1 MYMSFYELINEYWI
15 YLVLAIIT
23 LIFLGVLFYL
33 IYNTYFNERKS
44 FKENLSDSKSIE
56 FTIVIDY
63 EEKLVE
69 KYYMYEQNG
78 NNEIMLLDEFFVKF
92 DKANVEKFK
101 NWLETI
107 SKNLDFDKTR
117 RIEIVMYDKHSERS
131 IYLVELE
138 NYHIESKKFFLNFKD
153 ISNTPQIQRRAS
165 KKVIKVDDAEFYEKA
180 NDRIFVSDF
189 NSKNFI
195 VAIKYKEYQCAEK
208 ELQIDLLN
216 EIEEN
221 LYDALNEL
229 KNDNDLL
236 CLSSNGTFLLFS
248 ANVVNVKKYK
258 QHIKRMLSTISGER
272 VIVENKF
279 SYTTTLIAGFTYVLK
294 EEKLTMDKILEAESA
309 ANFLLGKSRHSS
321 ERLQQFDE
329 HLRNAMNIANNK
341 LMIIEKVVNDALF
354 SLEYTPII
362 NVKNKK
368 VNEYYVN
375 IKLPHAINM
384 ELSEFL
390 QIAKKRTFRTAFY
403 QKIFSKMIE
412 DKKNSNDKYYLSFDY
427 DDLTKVMEA
436 YASNKLYSKLD
447 IYFCMSFSGTTLQNT
462 NLISIEKKL
471 DVCKKDYDVK
481 FGILYNGLNTI
492 YLNAKIYKKAD
503 VVLLSGSLIEHS
515 LDTYENSSL
524 IDVYIKVASSYS
536 HEVIGLNVQNLALY
550 EMLMHFKVKKV
561 AGTYLTPYV
570 TKNNQIEDKTLLK
583 VLSDIENKKY

>member
-1 MYMSFYELINEYWI
+1 MNMSFYEFINEYWI
-15 YLVLAIIT
+15 YLVLVIIT
-23 LIFLGVLFYL
+23 LVFLGVLFYL
-33 IYNTYFNERKS
+33 IYNTYFNEYKS
-44 FKENLSDSKSIE
+44 FKENLSESKSVE

-78 NNEIMLLDEFFVKF
+78 KNEKMLLDEFFVKF

-101 NWLETI
+101 NWLESI
-107 SKNLDFDKTR
+107 SVNLDFDKTR
-117 RIEIVMYDKHSERS
+117 RIQIVMYDKHSERS

-153 ISNTPQIQRRAS
+153 ISNTPQIYRKAN
-165 KKVIKVDDAEFYEKA
+165 KKIIKVDDAEFYEKA
-180 NDRIFVSDF
+180 NDRISVSDN

-195 VAIKYKEYQCAEK
+195 VAIKYKEYQYAEK

-221 LYDALNEL
+221 LYDAINDL

-248 ANVVNVKKYK
+248 ANVVNFRKYK
-258 QHIKRMLSTISGER
+258 QYIKKMLSSISGQR

-279 SYTTTLIAGFTYVLK
+279 NYTTTLIAGFSNVEK
-294 EEKLTMDKILEAESA
+294 EEKLTMDKVLEAESA
-309 ANFLLGKSRHSS
+309 VNFLMNKSRLSTD
-321 ERLQQFDE
+321 RLQQFDE
-329 HLRNAMNIANNK
+329 HLKNAMNIANNK
-341 LMIIEKVVNDALF
+341 LILIEKVVNDGLF
-354 SLEYTPII
+354 SLQYTPIV

-368 VNEYYVN
+368 VSEYYVS

-390 QIAKKRTFRTAFY
+390 QIAKKRTFRSAFY
-403 QKIFSKMIE
+403 QKIFNKIIE
-412 DKKNSNDKYYLSFDY
+412 DGKENELIYLSFDY

-436 YASNKLYSKLD
+436 YASNEIFRKLN
-447 IYFCMSFSGTTLQNT
+447 IYFCISFSGTTLQNT
-462 NLISIEKKL
+462 NLISIEKRL
-471 DVCKKDYDVK
+471 DVCKKDYNVK

-503 VVLLSGSLIEHS
+503 VVLLAGSLIEHS
-515 LDTYENSSL
+515 LDTYQNSSL

-550 EMLMHFKVKKV
+550 EMLMYFKVKKV
-561 AGTYLTPYV
+561 AGAYLTPHV
-570 TKNNQIEDKTLLK
+570 SKNNQIEDKALLK
-583 VLSDIENKKY
+583 LLSDIENKKY

>member
-1 MYMSFYELINEYWI
+1 MNMSFYEFINEYWI
-15 YLVLAIIT
+15 YLVLVIIT
-23 LIFLGVLFYL
+23 LVFLGVLFYL
-33 IYNTYFNERKS
+33 IYNTYFNEYKS
-44 FKENLSDSKSIE
+44 FKENLSESKSVE

-78 NNEIMLLDEFFVKF
+78 KNEKMLLDEFFVKF

-101 NWLETI
+101 NWLESI
-107 SKNLDFDKTR
+107 SVNLDFDKTR
-117 RIEIVMYDKHSERS
+117 RIQIVMYDKHSERS

-153 ISNTPQIQRRAS
+153 ISNTPQIYRKAN
-165 KKVIKVDDAEFYEKA
+165 KKIIKVDDAEFYEKA
-180 NDRIFVSDF
+180 NDRISVSDN

-195 VAIKYKEYQCAEK
+195 VAIKYKEYQYAEK

-221 LYDALNEL
+221 LYDAINDL

-248 ANVVNVKKYK
+248 ANVVNFKKYK
-258 QHIKRMLSTISGER
+258 QYIKKMLSSISGQR

-279 SYTTTLIAGFTYVLK
+279 NYTTTLIAGFSNVEK
-294 EEKLTMDKILEAESA
+294 EEKLTMDKVLEAESA
-309 ANFLLGKSRHSS
+309 VNFLMTKSRLSTD
-321 ERLQQFDE
+321 RLQQFDE
-329 HLRNAMNIANNK
+329 HLKNAMNIANNK
-341 LMIIEKVVNDALF
+341 LILIEKVVNDGLF
-354 SLEYTPII
+354 SLQYTPIV

-368 VNEYYVN
+368 VSEYYVS

-390 QIAKKRTFRTAFY
+390 QIAKKRTFRSAFY
-403 QKIFSKMIE
+403 QKIFNKIIE
-412 DKKNSNDKYYLSFDY
+412 DGKENELIYLSFDY

-436 YASNKLYSKLD
+436 YASNEIFRKLN
-447 IYFCMSFSGTTLQNT
+447 IYFCISFSGTTLQNT
-462 NLISIEKKL
+462 NLISIEKRL
-471 DVCKKDYDVK
+471 DVCKKDYNVK

-503 VVLLSGSLIEHS
+503 VVLLAGSLIEHS
-515 LDTYENSSL
+515 LDTYQNSSL

-550 EMLMHFKVKKV
+550 EMLMYFKVKKV
-561 AGTYLTPYV
+561 AGAYLTPHV
-570 TKNNQIEDKTLLK
+570 SKNNQIEDKALLK
-583 VLSDIENKKY
+583 LLSDIENKKY